1 MSALFEIYVDSNWES
16 GPSSSGAFYFV
27 YGCLFAWFS
36 KSQRS
41 VSLSSAESEMFGLCL
56 AVKEGLF
63 YRDLLFDL
71 GILGVGP
78 TTVWIDSQGALHLS
92 LDPVA
97 FNPFTHHLATCLKRT
112 LAGRASEDS
121 GGSDGHESSRRWCHN
136 AGRTPA
142 RLACAAQRRR
152 SCCSAAAT
160 RLEDP
165 SATSAPC
172 SKKML

>member
-1 MSALFEIYVDSNWES
+1 VTPSARVWRVSYSKRRLYPITVRPSTFFMASQHEQSARRLALGLF
-16 GPSSSGAFYFV
+16 
-27 YGCLFAWFS
+27 
-36 KSQRS
+36 RS
-41 VSLSSAESEMFGLCL
+41 LRDAVKRISLSNCMGTHQLQGGTAGAHLMAGHDPAQYLDALC
-56 AVKEGLF
+56 K
-63 YRDLLFDL
+63 YSRRT
-71 GILGVGP
+71 I
-78 TTVWIDSQGALHLS
+78 
-92 LDPVA
+92 
-97 FNPFTHHLATCLKRT
+97 NPFTLRLVTCLKRT

-121 GGSDGHESSRRWCHN
+121 SGSDGHESSRRWCHN

>member
-1 MSALFEIYVDSNWES
+1 MQSDSDDDDDDE
-16 GPSSSGAFYFV
+16 GGGGDDGRREV
-27 YGCLFAWFS
+27 
-36 KSQRS
+36 
-41 VSLSSAESEMFGLCL
+41 VSLRFIAAAKRARDRFNAERADPTA
-56 AVKEGLF
+56 AV
-63 YRDLLFDL
+63 
-71 GILGVGP
+71 
-78 TTVWIDSQGALHLS
+78 
-92 LDPVA
+92 VA
-97 FNPFTHHLATCLKRT
+97 VYLNPFTHHLATCLKRT